1 MGLMA
6 HFYFIWTIEKTSLL
20 VLTAASVRVETPSF
34 ELMCWTCFFTVLRLM
49 NRLWAIW
56 RLL

>member
-1 MGLMA
+1 MA

-49 NRLWAIW
+49 NRL
-56 RLL
+56 